1 MNLFPC
7 GYDAYDGEISIHEY
21 LKFRVS
27 SLFSL
32 FTLYKPYLLIMYD
45 IQQFFQLIK
54 HTYNMI
60 LENNIKFIR
69 RKNPKIIDV
78 KILRHIIKY
87 RLPSSIQGSPTWH

>member
-1 MNLFPC
+1 MF
-7 GYDAYDGEISIHEY
+7 
-21 LKFRVS
+21 
-27 SLFSL
+27 
-32 FTLYKPYLLIMYD
+32 
-45 IQQFFQLIK
+45 
-54 HTYNMI
+54 